1 MKIFF
6 KLFTIS
12 SFFLAS
18 FISKADTYPVN
29 KNIDVK
35 HYAFELSLSDNTN
48 EIIGTAK
55 VTVNFKKAG
64 MQNFRLDLINK
75 TSARQDKGM
84 VVNGVHILN
93 APLNPYI

>member
-35 HYAFELSLSDNTN
+35 HYAFELSLSDNTTKLL
-48 EIIGTAK
+48 EQQRLQLIL
-55 VTVNFKKAG
+55 KKPG
-64 MQNFRLDLINK
+64 CKISGLI
-75 TSARQDKGM
+75 
-84 VVNGVHILN
+84 
-93 APLNPYI
+93 